1 MTVNIEQF
9 KTLMRVDI
17 ADDDAIINGYLL
29 AAENYI
35 KDAIGTDDDF
45 YTQPAVVDRYETAVY
60 AYAGTLYKYRISMT
74 EFKAVT
80 MDATVNSIVGQ
91 LRGKYAEWEEQHEG
105 S

>member
-9 KTLMRVDI
+9 KTLMRIDI
-17 ADDDAIINGYLL
+17 ADDDAIINGYLS

-35 KDAIGTDDDF
+35 KDAIGTDGNF
-45 YTQPAVVDRYETAVY
+45 YAQPAVVDRYETAVY
-60 AYAGTLYKYRISMT
+60 AYAGTLYTYRISMT
-74 EFKAVT
+74 ETRAIG

>member
-9 KTLMRVDI
+9 KTLMRVDF

-45 YTQPAVVDRYETAVY
+45 YTQPAVVDRYDTAVY
-60 AYAGTLYKYRISMT
+60 AYAGTLYTYRMSMT
-74 EFKAVT
+74 EIKAVT

-91 LRGKYAEWEEQHEG
+91 LRGKYAEWEEAHE
-105 S
+105 SD

>member
-9 KTLMRVDI
+9 KTLMRVDF

-35 KDAIGTDDDF
+35 KDAIGMDDNF
-45 YTQPAVVDRYETAVY
+45 YAQSAVVDRYETAVY
-60 AYAGTLYKYRISMT
+60 AYAGTLYTYRISMT
-74 EFKAVT
+74 ETKAVT

-91 LRGKYAEWEEQHEG
+91 LRGRYAEWEEQHE
-105 S
+105 SN